1 MPATESFLGFLG
13 HLDNIGLKIENV
25 SHGFHLLSLIFSIGL
40 AAHPPSLVVVRGGE
54 LVTRHDPDEVACFRA
69 KL

>member
-25 SHGFHLLSLIFSIGL
+25 SHGFHLLSQDFSVWIWV
-40 AAHPPSLVVVRGGE
+40 AHPPPLVVAGEWGASDSVRP
-54 LVTRHDPDEVACFRA
+54 R
-69 KL
+69 